1 MNKRDIAEAKNP
13 DLRLSVAAM
22 QRAARMAREIAIQT
36 DTYLVVMKDGK
47 IVQIPAAALRE
58 AAEKGGQQATE
69 TTKPRSRPTG

>member
-58 AAEKGGQQATE
+58 AAEKDDQQATG